1 MVFQVERLSTFST
14 VILIATLNEENGIA
28 PTLTEFKET
37 LEDSTYLV
45 VDGGS
50 TDRTV
55 EIAQRLGAE
64 ILVQKGRGKG
74 NAIAEGLSSIKD
86 DPKYVVFTDAD
97 FTYPARYVLN
107 MLQILDENPRVGMVT
122 GNRFN
127 HSLTSVAMK
136 NPFYVGNK
144 LIAVSQRIL
153 NGVDLDDPLTGLR
166 VMRWEILKDW
176 KPRSTG
182 FDIEAELNH
191 RVERAGY
198 QTVEIPVQYRA
209 RLGEKK
215 LKLRHGLTIFKRI
228 MSESTQSNSKH
239 LREDNHLENSNF

>member
-1 MVFQVERLSTFST
+1 VKRLSSFST
-14 VILIATLNEENGIA
+14 VILIATLNEEDGIA

-50 TDRTV
+50 TDQTV
-55 EIAQRLGAE
+55 EIARRLGAE
-64 ILVQKGRGKG
+64 ILVQTGRGKG
-74 NAIAEGLSSIKD
+74 NAIAEGLSSIKHE
-86 DPKYVVFTDAD
+86 PKYVVFTDAD

-107 MLQILDENPRVGMVT
+107 MIQILDENPRVGMVT

-127 HSLTSVAMK
+127 PSLTSGAMK
-136 NPFYVGNK
+136 NPFYAGNK

-153 NGVDLDDPLTGLR
+153 NGVDLADPLTGLR
-166 VMRWEILKDW
+166 VVRWEILKHW
-176 KPRSTG
+176 KPKSSG

-198 QTVEIPVQYRA
+198 QTVEVPVHYRA
-209 RLGEKK
+209 RVGEKK

-228 MSESTQSNSKH
+228 ISESLQSNSKH
-239 LREDNHLENSNF
+239 SREGDH

>member
-97 FTYPARYVLN
+97 LTYPARYVLN

-127 HSLTSVAMK
+127 HSLTSIAMK
-136 NPFYVGNK
+136 KPFHAGNR
-144 LIAVSQRIL
+144 LVAVAQRIL

-215 LKLRHGLTIFKRI
+215 LKLRHGLTIFRRI
-228 MSESTQSNSKH
+228 VSESLHSNSRH
-239 LREDNHLENSNF
+239 GLV